1 MQLGIHVAHPE
12 RKMRNVE
19 LTGEQYDDW
28 QRLAGR
34 LAKQRMDVIVR
45 SPSFMNM
52 PPTIRHDLLA
62 EQLRQS
68 REVARNMMFM
78 KYPQILVDAQR
89 VKMEKRL
96 NIGNQQWRRQLT
108 TAVGASPRSGSGAQ
122 GEPGEPGAT
131 GSTGPA
137 GPTGPGGGLQGA
149 TGATGETGATG
160 AGANGATGATGVT
173 GAGQTGAAGAT
184 GAPGGTGPTGR
195 TGATGHTGAG
205 NTGEQAAPGGS

>member
-1 MQLGIHVAHPE
+1 MPRRDVWGEILPGRDALFGAGVTAIYEQKVNTDPVNTALMQLGIHVAHPE

-52 PPTIRHDLLA
+52 PPAIRHDLLA

-96 NIGNQQWRRQLT
+96 NIGNQQ
-108 TAVGASPRSGSGAQ
+108 
-122 GEPGEPGAT
+122 
-131 GSTGPA
+131 
-137 GPTGPGGGLQGA
+137 
-149 TGATGETGATG
+149 
-160 AGANGATGATGVT
+160 
-173 GAGQTGAAGAT
+173 
-184 GAPGGTGPTGR
+184 
-195 TGATGHTGAG
+195 
-205 NTGEQAAPGGS
+205 